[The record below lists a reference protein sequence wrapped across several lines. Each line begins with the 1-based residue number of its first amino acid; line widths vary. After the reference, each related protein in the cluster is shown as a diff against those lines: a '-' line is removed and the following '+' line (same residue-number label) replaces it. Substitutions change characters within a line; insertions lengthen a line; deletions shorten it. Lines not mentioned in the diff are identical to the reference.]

1 VNRIKTANE
10 LFNRGYNCAQA
21 LLASFG
27 VDLGLNRDMA
37 LKIASPFGGGIGRMG
52 EACGA
57 VTGGLMIIGLKYGIT
72 EPGFEKKMKTY
83 EVVSTFIEQFKKRN
97 KSRSIFC
104 SELIGFR
111 MNQKKTLKQEE
122 KDIIQT
128 KCPRFVQDAAEIIE
142 EILQR

>member
-27 VDLGLNRDMA
+27 GDLGLNRDMA

-72 EPGFEKKMKTY
+72 EPGFEKKMKTC

-122 KDIIQT
+122 KAIRSGCSRDNRGNT
-128 KCPRFVQDAAEIIE
+128 AEVK
-142 EILQR
+142 